1 MISLYTIKYKKTFKN
16 FSGIIYMDENNTEI
30 KTNKLSNY
38 ERSRRWKLAN
48 REKTLIQL
56 KLNYARRK
64 EKKALMNML
73 INVN

>member
-1 MISLYTIKYKKTFKN
+1 
-16 FSGIIYMDENNTEI
+16 MDENNTEI